1 MSGLKSIILH
11 HSYFRGLRVRIEC
24 DGHTNLQGTNGAGK
38 TSALR
43 LIPMFYGYEP
53 NRLVDKVAGKD
64 SFVNYYLP
72 NRQSMLV
79 FEYTRADDERCCAVM
94 YRKEGDAGFAYRFV
108 KAAADASV
116 FHPDMEALFAA
127 GEDAGSILRH
137 QVPALDIRV
146 SPEINRIVDF
156 RSIIQN
162 DPTGGGRRVQ
172 GARSRIDVRT
182 FAGQFGLGSI
192 RTRMQHID
200 ALTTVSIKKD
210 QMMARLKEM
219 IVDSLLSDV
228 VNLGAPPSH
237 IKNEGLWSDLKSL
250 TAFGEHE
257 KTVKQALTDFESVKD
272 NRLALDSCRLAL
284 ADLQALGADQTALLG
299 RQMAGIN
306 LDIEALS
313 TELASKREAL
323 DEQIS
328 RQRAEVNTYN
338 SQVQRLEAERDNW
351 ETERNIRHWEAELA
365 NLPMVRSDLD
375 AARDRLQVLKAES
388 ENIAHE
394 AGMAKAA
401 INQQLEQDLDALETR
416 QHQAQEARDA
426 LRSQHQQAIEALEQ
440 SREQQLEAFDEQLAQ
455 VRHECEALLED
466 AREQERQAREPGTT
480 ELEQRR
486 SATDAVALAREHREQ
501 TERDVER
508 LRHQLEQ
515 VSTGE
520 RSAEQHYERAR
531 GELQEAKARRDGIH
545 SLLYPEDG
553 TLLAYL
559 RASGLPWHEN
569 LGKAINPALL
579 TRTDLAPTLSG
590 QAGSDVYGVCLDLD
604 AIALPAAAESEAALQ
619 QQLSRAE
626 QAMQR
631 VELELGRCEEKWQGA
646 QQDQAR
652 AKEAFVRARQAHDKA
667 GERYAQAEQS
677 AELIQREV
685 KDSIEARTVHAAEHV
700 RHLTLQTKD
709 RISQEQQRRNQ
720 LKAQFTERRDA
731 LKRSHDE
738 QLDAA
743 KAALAAVQEAVDQ
756 RRSAAA
762 QDLAAIE
769 QARDE
774 RLRGAGVDVASIRE
788 TEQRV
793 KSLSDRIGQTQ
804 SMDEPVREY
813 RYWLKHHWAGL
824 GALKE
829 SLYQAQNALTE
840 GERQAKDCKA
850 SYNTRI
856 NALKDQAKQLGA
868 GLKRLEEQL
877 RDWEQLARSASELSD
892 SIPVSTEEIAAH
904 QPGAAEHTGSLESA
918 ALVTDELRR
927 LIKATAET
935 KDTVIKAFTRCVAAL
950 NQHPDSQVY
959 QKWQHLH
966 NARLHTSLHTEG
978 SEAFRIESMAD
989 LRRIVE
995 HDLPEIRKALIE
1007 NVKSAG
1013 GAMARYYEELKDID
1027 LRVSQVSRTLETR
1040 INTEHDFEAIS
1051 DIRIRLLSRITQFD
1065 FWPQLKQF
1073 ARDWHEWELTRHHD
1087 LPSETL
1093 RIGLSS
1099 LDKMFRSARMTT
1111 SDLGSLVEL
1120 EIQFTEN
1127 GRIVPIRNDNDL
1139 RNSSS
1144 TGLSSIAVVVIFGGL
1159 SRFLC
1164 PDESVTITW
1173 PIDELGELHPSNIDK
1188 LFRMMDRK
1196 NIVLLCAQP
1205 TASHEFLRRYKHRL
1219 LLSKDHGVRDFVYA
1233 NQASPNNPLAQLL
1246 AGSEALTE
1254 GDQA

>member
-116 FHPDMEALFAA
+116 FHSDMEALFAR
-127 GEDAGSILRH
+127 GEDAASILRH
-137 QVPALDIRV
+137 QVPSLDIRV

-182 FAGQFGLGSI
+182 LAGQFGLGSI

-237 IKNEGLWSDLKSL
+237 IKNDGLWSDLKSL

-257 KTVKQALTDFESVKD
+257 KTVKQALSDFDSVKD
-272 NRLALDSCRLAL
+272 NRLALDDCRRAL
-284 ADLQALGADQTALLG
+284 SNLQALGADQTALLT
-299 RQMAGIN
+299 RQLAGVN
-306 LDIEALS
+306 LDITALED
-313 TELASKREAL
+313 ELQARRGAL

-328 RQRAEVNTYN
+328 QQRAEVKTYRD
-338 SQVQRLEAERDNW
+338 RLQSLEQERADW
-351 ETERNIRHWEAELA
+351 ETERDIRHWETELA
-365 NLPMVRSDLD
+365 NLPMVRSDLE

-388 ENIAHE
+388 ETIAHE
-394 AGMAKAA
+394 ADQAKAT
-401 INQQLEQDLDALETR
+401 INQKLEQDLAALEAR

-426 LRSQHQQAIEALEQ
+426 LRSQHQQASEALEQ
-440 SREQQLEAFDEQLAQ
+440 SREQELEAFDEQLAQ

-466 AREQERQAREPGTT
+466 ARELERQAREPSTI

-486 SATDAVALAREHREQ
+486 SATTAVALAREQHEQ
-501 TERDVER
+501 AERDLER
-508 LRHQLEQ
+508 VRQQLEQ
-515 VSTGE
+515 ASSAE
-520 RSAEQHYERAR
+520 RSAEKHYERAR
-531 GELQEAKARRDGIH
+531 TDVQQAKARRDEIQ

-559 RASGLPWHEN
+559 RTSGLSWHEN

-579 TRTDLAPTLSG
+579 SRTDLAPRLSD
-590 QAGSDVYGVCLDLD
+590 QPASDLYGISLDLG
-604 AIALPAAAESEAALQ
+604 AIALPGAAESEAVLQ
-619 QQLSRAE
+619 QQLGRAE
-626 QAMQR
+626 QALQR
-631 VELELGRCEEKWQGA
+631 AEQELGRCEEKWKSA
-646 QQDQAR
+646 QKDQAQ
-652 AKEAFVRARQAHDKA
+652 AKDALARARQAHEKT

-677 AELIQREV
+677 AELVQREV
-685 KDSIEARTVHAAEHV
+685 NETIEARTVQAADQL
-700 RHLTLQTKD
+700 RHLTQQMKG
-709 RISQEQQRRNQ
+709 RIGQEQQRRDQ
-720 LKAQFTERRDA
+720 LKTQFSDRRDA
-731 LKRSHDE
+731 LKQSHDE
-738 QLDAA
+738 QLDTA
-743 KAALAAVQEAVDQ
+743 KAALTAIQDAVEQ

-769 QARDE
+769 QARDDK
-774 RLRGAGVDVASIRE
+774 LRGAGVDVASIRE

-793 KSLSDRIGQTQ
+793 KSLNDRIGQIQ
-804 SMDEPVREY
+804 SMEEPVRDY
-813 RYWLKHHWAGL
+813 RYWLKQHWAGFD
-824 GALKE
+824 ALKE
-829 SLYQAQNALTE
+829 SLYQAQNALTAV
-840 GERQAKDCKA
+840 ERELKDCKD
-850 SYNTRI
+850 SYNARI
-856 NALKDQAKQLGA
+856 TALKDQTKQLGA
-868 GLKRLEEQL
+868 GLKRLEDQL
-877 RDWEQLARSASELSD
+877 HDWEQLARSASELSD
-892 SIPVSTEEIAAH
+892 SIPVSAEEIAAH
-904 QPGAAEHTGSLESA
+904 QPGSAEQTGSLESA
-918 ALVTDELRR
+918 TLVTDELRR
-927 LIKATAET
+927 LIKATA
-935 KDTVIKAFTRCVAAL
+935 DTRDAVIKASTRCVAAL

-1065 FWPQLKQF
+1065 FWPQLKAF

-1087 LPSETL
+1087 LPSEDL
-1093 RIGLSS
+1093 RRGLSS
-1099 LDKMFRSARMTT
+1099 LDKMFRSARMTA

-1233 NQASPNNPLAQLL
+1233 RQASPNNPLAQLL
-1246 AGSEALTE
+1246 SGSEALTE
-1254 GDQA
+1254 GDNP